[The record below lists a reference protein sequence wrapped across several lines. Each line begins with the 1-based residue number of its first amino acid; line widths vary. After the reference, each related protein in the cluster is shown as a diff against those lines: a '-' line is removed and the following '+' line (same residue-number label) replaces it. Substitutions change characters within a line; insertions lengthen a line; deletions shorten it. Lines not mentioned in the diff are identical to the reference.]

1 MTTYSAPHDPNAPRT
16 RPPENLD
23 TPWAAR
29 VLILALFGAALFV
42 MALAALLM
50 GFQAAYAE
58 RIMPGVSAFGV
69 PLGGMTKDEAARVL
83 ADKFTFDDNAV
94 FTFRYDNNQFW
105 QFTAGQLGVRYD
117 PAQTVAR
124 AFEQGRAA
132 DFASNTAEQ
141 LLTWLNGRA
150 IEPVLTFDQNIAA
163 AKLNEIAAT
172 LNRPSSE
179 GYLRIDGT
187 RVTAQSGT
195 IGLTLDVAAA
205 LAEVNRI
212 ISTLNSGAEIALTLK
227 ETPTTIIGIELA
239 EARARAALSAPLQL
253 TADDGQGGMLGP
265 WTISPEQIAALLEV
279 KLIDNGDG
287 TRSYDLG
294 IHFDAFRAQ
303 LEAMQP
309 ALVTAPQDARFHF
322 NDQTAELEV
331 IKPSQGGR
339 ALNVAKT
346 LEQLEARVFSTTER
360 TVSMV
365 FDYTQPRYHEGLTAQ
380 ELGIT
385 QMVAESTTYF
395 RGSQQNRRTN
405 IAISAARLDG
415 VILAPGEE
423 FSFNALIGEI
433 SPENGFLEDK
443 LIFGGRTINGVG
455 GGVCQVSTTV
465 FRAALYGGYTIIE
478 RNSHGYRVGY
488 YEQNNQP
495 PGLDA
500 AIWSPERDFRFQ
512 NDTPHHLL
520 LEVSIY
526 PTDDSIQFRF
536 YSTPTGRTVNVE
548 QPRVAN
554 LTPPK
559 PTVYEVNR
567 ELQPGQE
574 IWMDYPAE
582 GADVNVTRTITY
594 PDGTVKSDNFF
605 THYLAWGAIV
615 QVAPGDPR
623 LGQ

>member
-1 MTTYSAPHDPNAPRT
+1 MTTYPAHHDPNVPRT
-16 RPPENLD
+16 RPPEN
-23 TPWAAR
+23 TESPWAAR
-29 VLILALFGAALFV
+29 VLILALLGAALFV
-42 MALAALLM
+42 MAIVALLI
-50 GFQAAYAE
+50 GFQASYAD

-69 PLGGMTKDEAARVL
+69 PLGGMTQDEAARVL
-83 ADKFTFDDNAV
+83 ADKFTFDENAV
-94 FTFRYDNNQFW
+94 FTFRYGDQFW
-105 QFTAGQLGVRYD
+105 QMTAGELGVQYD

-124 AFEQGRAA
+124 AFEQGRGT
-132 DFASNTAEQ
+132 DFASSTAEQ

-150 IEPVLTFDQNIAA
+150 IEPVITFDQNIAA
-163 AKLNEIAAT
+163 AKLNDIAAA
-172 LNRPSSE
+172 LNLPGSE
-179 GYLRIDGT
+179 GYLHIDGT
-187 RVTAQSGT
+187 QVTAQSGT
-195 IGLTLDVAAA
+195 TGITLDTAAA
-205 LAEVNRI
+205 LAQVNRVI
-212 ISTLNSGAEIALTLK
+212 NGLTSGAEIELTFK
-227 ETPTTIIGIELA
+227 ETPPTISGIELA
-239 EARARAALSAPLQL
+239 EARVRAALSAPLQL
-253 TADDGQGGMLGP
+253 TADDGKGGMLGP
-265 WTISPEQIAALLEV
+265 WSISPEQIAALLDV
-279 KLIDNGDG
+279 RLIDNGDG
-287 TRSYDLG
+287 TSSYDVSVN
-294 IHFDAFRAQ
+294 FAAFSAY
-303 LEAMQP
+303 LETMKP

-322 NDQTAELEV
+322 NDQTGTLEV

-346 LEQLEARVFSTTER
+346 LEQLESRVFSTNER
-360 TVSMV
+360 TVVMA
-365 FDYTQPRYHEGLTAQ
+365 FDYTLPRYHEGLTAQ

-405 IAISAARLDG
+405 IAISASRLDG
-415 VILAPGEE
+415 VILGPGEE
-423 FSFNALIGEI
+423 FSFNTLIGEI

-512 NDTPHHLL
+512 NDTEHHLL

-559 PTVYEVNR
+559 PTVYEVNGD
-567 ELQPGQE
+567 LQLGQE

-594 PDGTVKSDNFF
+594 PDGTVKQDNFF
-605 THYLAWGAIV
+605 THYLSWGAIV
-615 QVAPGDPR
+615 QVASNDPR
-623 LGQ
+623 LNQ

>member
-1 MTTYSAPHDPNAPRT
+1 MTTYPAQHDPNAPRT
-16 RPPENLD
+16 RVTTPVD
-23 TPWAAR
+23 TPWLAR
-29 VLILALFGAALFV
+29 VLILALLGAALLV
-42 MALAALLM
+42 IALAALWV
-50 GFQAAYAE
+50 GFQAVYAE

-69 PLGGMTKDEAARVL
+69 PLGGMTQDEAARVL

-94 FTFRYDNNQFW
+94 FTFRHQNQFW

-124 AFEQGRAA
+124 AFAHGRAA
-132 DFASNTAEQ
+132 DAASTAAEQ

-150 IEPVLTFDQNIAA
+150 VEPVITFDQNVAA

-187 RVTAQSGT
+187 QVTAQSGT
-195 IGLTLDVAAA
+195 TGLTLDVAAA
-205 LAEVNRI
+205 LAQVSRA
-212 ISTLNSGAEIALTLK
+212 ISALNSGAEIPLTLK
-227 ETPTTIIGIELA
+227 ETPPTIVGIELA

-253 TADDGQGGMLGP
+253 IADDGQGGLLGP
-265 WTISPEQIAALLEV
+265 WVISPEQIAALLEV
-279 KLIDNGDG
+279 HLVDNGDG
-287 TRSYDLG
+287 TRSYDVRLD
-294 IHFDAFRAQ
+294 FDAFRAQ

-322 NDQTAELEV
+322 NDRTGQLEV
-331 IKPSQGGR
+331 IKPSRGGR
-339 ALNVAKT
+339 TLNVNKT
-346 LEQLEARVFSTTER
+346 LEQLEARAFSTTDR

-380 ELGIT
+380 QLGIT
-385 QMVAESTTYF
+385 QLVAEATTFF

-405 IAISAARLDG
+405 IAIAAARLDG
-415 VILAPGEE
+415 VIVGPGEE
-423 FSFNALIGEI
+423 FSFNKLIGEI
-433 SPENGFLEDK
+433 SSQNGFLEDK

-488 YEQNNQP
+488 YEQNHQP

-512 NDTPHHLL
+512 NDTPYHLL

-536 YSTPTGRTVNVE
+536 YSTPTGRTVHVE
-548 QPRVAN
+548 QPRIAN
-554 LTPPK
+554 VTPPK

-567 ELQPGQE
+567 ELQLGQE
-574 IWMDYPAE
+574 IWVDYPAE

-594 PDGTVKSDNFF
+594 PDGTVKTDNFF
-605 THYLAWGAIV
+605 THYLSWGAIV